1 MDFFGWLMF
10 GVLVAVLARVIMP
23 KSTSGHSV
31 SSLVLGITG
40 GVVGGWLASS
50 TGFYDGPA
58 PVGFLLIVVLA
69 IVILR
74 STIRLAH
81 RLLGGFLAHVLDVVL
96 ARQSAP
102 FGRGTV
108 R

>member
-1 MDFFGWLMF
+1 MDLLGWIVF
-10 GVLVAVLARVIMP
+10 GVLVAILARVVMP
-23 KSTSGHSV
+23 ESTSGHSL

-40 GVVGGWLASS
+40 GVIGGWLARS

-58 PVGFLLIVVLA
+58 PIGFLLIVLLA

-74 STIRLAH
+74 STIRVAH
-81 RLLGGFLAHVLDVVL
+81 RVVGGFLARLLDRVL

-102 FGRGTV
+102 FRRGAV